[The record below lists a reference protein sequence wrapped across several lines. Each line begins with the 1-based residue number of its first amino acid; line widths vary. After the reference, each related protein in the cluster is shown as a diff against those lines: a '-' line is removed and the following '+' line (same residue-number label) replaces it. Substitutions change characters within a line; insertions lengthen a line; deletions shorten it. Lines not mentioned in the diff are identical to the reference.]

1 MDPVGGEVIEH
12 SLDHAPA
19 GHREQRLRGVEG
31 ERSEAGALAARQDD
45 RPHDLE
51 VVLVEE

>member
-1 MDPVGGEVIEH
+1 VVEDA
-12 SLDHAPA
+12 LDHAPA

-31 ERSEAGALAARQDD
+31 EWPEAGALAARQDD

-51 VVLVEE
+51 VVLVEEWAI